1 MPGSAIPFYLT
12 QVAVV
17 WYESSKKEVLEARS
31 KVASS
36 IKSTLQTRA
45 LDSPVFAAQ
54 AIGFFEQITARPNL
68 RDIVRQAEQAA
79 YEERFDQAVELYR
92 QASDIAPTL
101 AFLRQRCSVLCAQN
115 NDAHGAWLE
124 MKQARQLNPDFEI
137 TIPWEPLLS
146 QPRQPRPTLVL
157 DQRTTIEGRLSTY
170 IQMIDL
176 PLMATPHIPELIGRY
191 GNIVTHEKHSLERYD
206 RNVHLFEIQS
216 PPGVIGS
223 DNSEAWNVARSIS
236 ADLRQIPGIQ
246 GNLNIKIGGSSD
258 GGGPGGDLSF

>member
-1 MPGSAIPFYLT
+1 
-12 QVAVV
+12 
-17 WYESSKKEVLEARS
+17 
-31 KVASS
+31 
-36 IKSTLQTRA
+36 
-45 LDSPVFAAQ
+45 
-54 AIGFFEQITARPNL
+54 
-68 RDIVRQAEQAA
+68 
-79 YEERFDQAVELYR
+79 
-92 QASDIAPTL
+92 
-101 AFLRQRCSVLCAQN
+101 
-115 NDAHGAWLE
+115 
-124 MKQARQLNPDFEI
+124 
-137 TIPWEPLLS
+137 
-146 QPRQPRPTLVL
+146 
-157 DQRTTIEGRLSTY
+157 
-170 IQMIDL
+170 MIDL